1 MGAMPKVLDNPM
13 DAGIPTLGTVLDPV
27 ELARHL
33 SDVVPWDQSQEV
45 RLRVLRWKRASRCTL
60 EIALP
65 TASGWREL
73 IGKVYAEDRSDVYR
87 TMEQIRLAGFEAS
100 ADFGVPRAVAFMAPL
115 RLLLYEKAP
124 GTRARTTIAE
134 SSGAEGACAAERCAQ
149 WLARFHARGP
159 RSGRVFDL
167 NDHLR
172 SLDQVGARLAELGPP
187 LADKA
192 SRLLAEIGAAARELG
207 DSDLRAGHGTYTPG
221 QVLISEGRTVTM
233 DWDTYHVADPS
244 HDVARFLVELKRM
257 GLKYTGSTSA
267 FDAAALAFVR
277 TYAAAAGSDI
287 TKRLAFQEAAICLD
301 RAKHDLDKHADRRY
315 QKAEAMLNEGLRA
328 LAEDE

>member
-1 MGAMPKVLDNPM
+1 MPKVLGDPA
-13 DAGIPTLGTVLDPV
+13 DAGIPTLHTVLDPV

-33 SDVVPWDQSQEV
+33 SDVLPWDQSQEV

-73 IGKVYAEDRSDVYR
+73 IGKVYAEDRADVYR
-87 TMEQIRLAGFEAS
+87 TMEQIRLAGFEAD

-124 GTRARTTIAE
+124 GTRARTTIAK
-134 SSGAEGACAAERCAQ
+134 SSGAEGACAVERCAQ

-172 SLDQVGARLAELGPP
+172 SLDQVCAHLTELGPP

-192 SRLLAEIGAAARELG
+192 SRLLAEV
-207 DSDLRAGHGTYTPG
+207 H
-221 QVLISEGRTVTM
+221 
-233 DWDTYHVADPS
+233 
-244 HDVARFLVELKRM
+244 
-257 GLKYTGSTSA
+257 
-267 FDAAALAFVR
+267 
-277 TYAAAAGSDI
+277 AAAGE
-287 TKRLAFQEAAICLD
+287 L
-301 RAKHDLDKHADRRY
+301 
-315 QKAEAMLNEGLRA
+315 
-328 LAEDE
+328 

>member
-1 MGAMPKVLDNPM
+1 MPKVLGDPA
-13 DAGIPTLGTVLDPV
+13 DAGIPTLHTVLDPV

-33 SDVVPWDQSQEV
+33 SDVLPWDQSQEV

-73 IGKVYAEDRSDVYR
+73 IGKVYAEDRADVYR
-87 TMEQIRLAGFEAS
+87 TMEQIRLAGFEAD

-124 GTRARTTIAE
+124 GTRARTTIAK
-134 SSGAEGACAAERCAQ
+134 SSGAEGACAVERCAQ

-172 SLDQVGARLAELGPP
+172 SLDQVCAHLTELGPP

-192 SRLLAEIGAAARELG
+192 SRLLAEVHAAARELG
-207 DSDLRAGHGTYTPG
+207 GSDLCAGHGTYTPG
-221 QVLISEGRTVTM
+221 QVLISEGRAVTM

-267 FDAAALAFVR
+267 FDAAALVFLR
-277 TYAAAAGSDI
+277 TYAAAAGSDV
-287 TKRLAFQEAAICLD
+287 TRRLAFQEAAICLD
-301 RAKHDLDKHADRRY
+301 RATHDFNKQVDGRY
-315 QKAEAMLNEGLRA
+315 EKAEAMLNEGLRA

>member
-1 MGAMPKVLDNPM
+1 MGAMPKVLGDPA
-13 DAGIPTLGTVLDPV
+13 DAGIPTLHTVLDPV

-33 SDVVPWDQSQEV
+33 SDVLTGDQSQEV

-73 IGKVYAEDRSDVYR
+73 IGKVYAEDRADVYR
-87 TMEQIRLAGFEAS
+87 TMEQIRLAGFQAD
-100 ADFGVPRAVAFMAPL
+100 ADFGIPRAVAFMAPL

-124 GTRARTTIAE
+124 GTRARTTIAK

-172 SLDQVGARLAELGPP
+172 SLDPGSAHLTELSPS

-192 SRLLAEIGAAARELG
+192 SRPLAEIHADAPELG
-207 DSDLRAGHGTYTPG
+207 ETHLCAGLESYTLGP
-221 QVLISEGRTVTM
+221 VLIS
-233 DWDTYHVADPS
+233 
-244 HDVARFLVELKRM
+244 K
-257 GLKYTGSTSA
+257 
-267 FDAAALAFVR
+267 
-277 TYAAAAGSDI
+277 
-287 TKRLAFQEAAICLD
+287 
-301 RAKHDLDKHADRRY
+301 
-315 QKAEAMLNEGLRA
+315 
-328 LAEDE
+328 